1 MEKQNRIRA
10 YKGDPVNPGV
20 SRKTAGINF
29 AVEIPCGISASLVLY
44 RKGAALPEVEIP
56 FTEEHRTGRMCAI
69 LISGLN
75 QINMNIIS
83 GRPEKSCR
91 TLLPG

>member
-29 AVEIPCGISASLVLY
+29 AGDPLWHIRVTGVISQGCCAAGGGNSFY
-44 RKGAALPEVEIP
+44 R
-56 FTEEHRTGRMCAI
+56 RTPDRQNVRNTDI
-69 LISGLN
+69 WIKT
-75 QINMNIIS
+75 
-83 GRPEKSCR
+83 R
-91 TLLPG
+91 

>member
-29 AVEIPCGISASLVLY
+29 AVEIPCGISASLCYIARVL
-44 RKGAALPEVEIP
+44 RCRRWKFLLQKN
-56 FTEEHRTGRMCAI
+56 TGQAECA
-69 LISGLN
+69 
-75 QINMNIIS
+75 QY
-83 GRPEKSCR
+83 
-91 TLLPG
+91 

>member
-29 AVEIPCGISASLVLY
+29 AVEIPVAYPRHWCYIARVL
-44 RKGAALPEVEIP
+44 RCRRWKFLLQKN
-56 FTEEHRTGRMCAI
+56 TGQAECA
-69 LISGLN
+69 
-75 QINMNIIS
+75 QY
-83 GRPEKSCR
+83 
-91 TLLPG
+91 

>member
-56 FTEEHRTGRMCAI
+56 FTEEAYSIGDMPVDF
-69 LISGLN
+69 LN
-75 QINMNIIS
+75 CL
-83 GRPEKSCR
+83 EKY
-91 TLLPG
+91 

>member
-44 RKGAALPEVEIP
+44 RCQRWKFLLQKN
-56 FTEEHRTGRMCAI
+56 TGQAECA
-69 LISGLN
+69 
-75 QINMNIIS
+75 QY
-83 GRPEKSCR
+83 
-91 TLLPG
+91 

>member
-44 RKGAALPEVEIP
+44 RKGAGNP
-56 FTEEHRTGRMCAI
+56 FYRRTPDRQNVRNTDI
-69 LISGLN
+69 WIKT
-75 QINMNIIS
+75 
-83 GRPEKSCR
+83 R
-91 TLLPG
+91 

>member
-44 RKGAALPEVEIP
+44 RQGCCAAGGGNS
-56 FTEEHRTGRMCAI
+56 FYRRTPDRQNVRNTDI
-69 LISGLN
+69 WIKT
-75 QINMNIIS
+75 
-83 GRPEKSCR
+83 R
-91 TLLPG
+91 

>member
-29 AVEIPCGISASLVLY
+29 AVETPCGISSVTGVYRRVLRSGGGNSFY
-44 RKGAALPEVEIP
+44 R
-56 FTEEHRTGRMCAI
+56 RTPDRQNVRNTDI
-69 LISGLN
+69 WIKT
-75 QINMNIIS
+75 
-83 GRPEKSCR
+83 R
-91 TLLPG
+91 

>member
-69 LISGLN
+69 LISGLKPDKYEYN
-75 QINMNIIS
+75 FRAAFCQGNT
-83 GRPEKSCR
+83 R
-91 TLLPG
+91 T

>member
-29 AVEIPCGISASLVLY
+29 AVEIPCGIFY
-44 RKGAALPEVEIP
+44 R
-56 FTEEHRTGRMCAI
+56 RTPDRQNVRNTDI
-69 LISGLN
+69 WIKT
-75 QINMNIIS
+75 
-83 GRPEKSCR
+83 R
-91 TLLPG
+91 